1 MKQPLVRVSSF
12 ETGELIEALS
22 PVNICQ
28 FSACGYRGRVAS
40 YARHRLI
47 RNAALSERRAHAQ
60 TSPIPE
66 SYPPLRFTRASRGQ
80 TARKR
85 LVVGPTR
92 H

>member
-12 ETGELIEALS
+12 DTGELIEALS

-28 FSACGYRGRVAS
+28 FSACDYRERVAS
-40 YARHRLI
+40 YPRHRFI
-47 RNAALSERRAHAQ
+47 RHAALSERRAHAE
-60 TSPIPE
+60 TSPVPE
-66 SYPPLRFTRASRGQ
+66 SHPPLRFTRASRGQ

-85 LVVGPTR
+85 LGVGPTR